1 MVQPSLHHH
10 AAKNRFSLNDKGEL
24 IKDKGGPAKLFVLNK
39 NLSSF
44 NLAIAPPK
52 KR

>member
-1 MVQPSLHHH
+1 M
-10 AAKNRFSLNDKGEL
+10 
-24 IKDKGGPAKLFVLNK
+24 IKVNLLKQGGPAKLFALNK

-52 KR
+52 RDS